1 MYYKL
6 SHYHVV
12 GKAIAQYDEGIPDLL
27 AITAVDGAWD
37 RGKIMYLWKFRSS
50 SNSFLEGLY
59 TYWRW
64 PHRMN
69 KVTGILLRGEI
80 GTHEVSVSSAQAMS
94 PRIDNDTAVVNEEGY
109 YIHPKLRQPFVF
121 E

>member
-1 MYYKL
+1 
-6 SHYHVV
+6 
-12 GKAIAQYDEGIPDLL
+12 
-27 AITAVDGAWD
+27 
-37 RGKIMYLWKFRSS
+37 
-50 SNSFLEGLY
+50 
-59 TYWRW
+59 
-64 PHRMN
+64 MN